1 MPSGEPG
8 LRWEGRTFAQTFAT
22 PAVVDS
28 EVSPPDDGYYD
39 PHSQCWIV
47 PLEAGGGSK
56 TKSYRKS
63 FPWGRDYLIDDYT
76 D

>member
-1 MPSGEPG
+1 MRTEAP
-8 LRWEGRTFAQTFAT
+8 RWQERTFAQTWAT
-22 PAVVDS
+22 SAVIREPVESADLT
-28 EVSPPDDGYYD
+28 DGIYD
-39 PHSQCWIV
+39 PQTQRWI

-63 FPWGRDYLIDDYT
+63 FPWGRDLLVDDYT